1 MSTTAIP
8 KTKEIQRIIYSPLI
22 IHNNQENVSIH
33 RIVRHDDVTK
43 IDFIDY
49 ASSIYDQGGWV
60 QIHKQTFIRPVGTAS
75 ELTMIQA
82 INIPVAPVKHYY
94 RNQYDYLAYTLIFPA
109 LAKDVKAID
118 IIEMELP
125 GGSWFNFYGVSLEK
139 ITSERLI
146 INN

>member
-1 MSTTAIP
+1 MSTTVIP

-22 IHNNQENVSIH
+22 IHNNLETLSIH

-43 IDFIDY
+43 IDFIHY
-49 ASSIYDQGGWV
+49 ASRIYDQGGWV
-60 QIHKQTFIRPVGTAS
+60 QIQKQTFIRPLGTEL
-75 ELTMIQA
+75 ELTMLQA
-82 INIPVAPVKHYY
+82 INVPVAPVKHYY
-94 RNQYDYLAYTLIFPA
+94 RNKFDYLAYTLIFPA
-109 LAKDVKAID
+109 LSKDVKAID

-125 GGSWFNFYGVSLEK
+125 GSNWFNFYGVSLEK